1 MDALFKEGVSYFS
14 RVEEVQ
20 ARAIESAKRDRNNG
34 PMIHLRT
41 NDTTSI
47 NFIERVQ
54 HDIEV
59 WRSQGMVRFMTSIPE
74 EILTESHVSQEA
86 SLILLPLIIALGLG
100 FAGWMDFR
108 NVSFTSSYTVTFRIL
123 FPFQSTTSSNCCRM
137 TKLERKLCKA
147 EKIFILNRT
156 LQVK

>member
-100 FAGWMDFR
+100 FAG
-108 NVSFTSSYTVTFRIL
+108 
-123 FPFQSTTSSNCCRM
+123 
-137 TKLERKLCKA
+137 
-147 EKIFILNRT
+147 
-156 LQVK
+156 